1 MHLDLCTMQFSD
13 TTVGADRLA
22 VAGSDRCLS
31 WAELQA
37 EVLQWCNQARDLGI
51 GQDMPIVLCGHKEVH
66 FFVAMVGCLVLGAPF
81 VPIDTI
87 YPAERRQKITDII
100 MAPLIYDTVN
110 RRFIRSGHDFT
121 ALPEKDLAYVLFT
134 SGSTGEPKGVQIGRE
149 SVRLLG
155 DWMQSRFRLGDAP
168 VFMNQAPFSF
178 DLSMFEVFDTL
189 ASGGA
194 CILNSREQIQDAT
207 SFLHRLAK
215 HRVTC
220 WVSTPSFAHQ
230 QLLNKDF
237 SGEFLPSLNT
247 FLFCGEVLPHSL
259 CKRLLQRFPKA
270 KILNTYGPTE
280 ATVAT
285 TLIEIDQ
292 PVLDA
297 HSVLPVGYPK
307 PDCEII
313 IDDDEICIIGNHVM
327 RGYLNRPQLNHEK
340 LFTSH
345 NGRRGFRTGDLGH
358 IDESGLLW
366 CQGRRDDQVKLNG
379 YRIELAE
386 ISRALQ
392 ALDQVK
398 AAICV
403 ALRRTDQTVARLL
416 GFIEMEPNSGMATA
430 GEWASYPA
438 EQWKPQLEKRLPSY
452 MLPSEILTV
461 TALPMSVNHKIDGKA
476 LLQQYLKL

>member
-1 MHLDLCTMQFSD
+1 MHLDLRTMQFAN
-13 TTVGADRLA
+13 TTIDEDRLA
-22 VAGSDRCLS
+22 VAGSDRSLC

-37 EVLQWCNQARDLGI
+37 EVARWCRQAQNMGLQR
-51 GQDMPIVLCGHKEVH
+51 DMPIVLAGHKEAH
-66 FFVAMVGCLVLGAPF
+66 FFVAMAGCLILGAPF
-81 VPIDTI
+81 VPVDTI

-100 MAPLIYDTVN
+100 KAPLVYDAAGRT
-110 RRFIRSGHDFT
+110 FTRSSHTFA

-155 DWMQSRFRLGDAP
+155 DWMQSRFGLGHAP

-207 SFLHRLAK
+207 GFLQRLGQ

-237 SGEFLPSLNT
+237 AGEFLPSLDT
-247 FLFCGEVLPHSL
+247 FLFCGEVLPHAL

-285 TLIEIDQ
+285 TLVEIDQ
-292 PVLDA
+292 TVLDT
-297 HSVLPVGYPK
+297 HTVLPVGYPK
-307 PDCEII
+307 PDCEIVI
-313 IDDDEICIIGNHVM
+313 VDGEICIIGDHVM
-327 RGYLNRPQLNHEK
+327 RGYLNRPELNREK
-340 LFTSH
+340 LFIHS
-345 NGRRGFRTGDLGH
+345 NGQRGFKTGDLGQ
-358 IDESGLLW
+358 IDEAGLLW

-392 ALDQVK
+392 ALDEVK

-403 ALRRTDQTVARLL
+403 ALRRADQTVARLL
-416 GFIEMEPNSGMATA
+416 GFVELEPSSGRTATT
-430 GEWASYPA
+430 EWAPYPA
-438 EQWKPQLEKRLPSY
+438 EQWKPQLEQRLPPY

-476 LLQQYLKL
+476 LLQGYLKL